1 MNFYK
6 RSSVGRYSQEE
17 QMILEAIQR
26 LMNEKN
32 FPLDKIPTCY
42 SLDDLIEVKLMLEN
56 YSEAFLEASDQK
68 LVEMDIA
75 EDENLLDEN
84 FEQIDSKQE
93 QMERQSND
101 LRVQQE
107 QDQKID
113 ISEVNILKDE
123 LQFENIHESEVGAK
137 SAIKTDG
144 KTLSEYESDDFIS
157 NDYNPFAD
165 PIVERSYTQAQG
177 NIEQEN
183 LEEEPLELE
192 DANPSTLADL
202 PPHTKRKAAEQTAD
216 TLLKGYAQ
224 FAPMPFIWMAKLPE
238 SKIEK
243 MAFDGEI
250 DLSIEVSEGLTFD
263 DYMKQ
268 TNEQVDEIFEVDKD
282 TLSDI
287 REPLI
292 EVLME
297 QNMELTPT
305 QRLMAA
311 VISHLAQMFT
321 VAMKLRQQNNRI
333 LSYQKN
339 LTFLSNGAKVA

>member
-32 FPLDKIPTCY
+32 FPLHKIPVCY

-56 YSEAFLEASDQK
+56 YSEAFLEASDQQ

-84 FEQIDSKQE
+84 FEQIDAK
-93 QMERQSND
+93 
-101 LRVQQE
+101 QE
-107 QDQKID
+107 QDQKND
-113 ISEVNILKDE
+113 ISEVKTVKDE
-123 LQFENIHESEVGAK
+123 PEFEAESEAESEDFSFASTSSTIK
-137 SAIKTDG
+137 S
-144 KTLSEYESDDFIS
+144 EDFIS

-192 DANPSTLADL
+192 DANPSSLADL

-339 LTFLSNGAKVA
+339 LTFLSQGAKVA